1 MNKKQLRE
9 TLRTIQDKYEVAHEN
24 GKDLLRRSDIE
35 CYVKCLNHPNLRAY
49 LLKSEI
55 APDEEEADEM
65 LEDYSMAEG
74 IILEF
79 QEGLGVIES
88 IGLIRKKQGLKQSNW
103 LAKNQVNAA

>member
-65 LEDYSMAEG
+65 LEDYSTGQG
-74 IILEF
+74 IIDEFNQMLWCLELEF
-79 QEGLGVIES
+79 
-88 IGLIRKKQGLKQSNW
+88 GLIRKKQGLQQSN
-103 LAKNQVNAA
+103 